1 MPQEAVM
8 DRREIEDLIIGL
20 LAKDGGRDPEAL
32 REELDDLGELL
43 PIDSVLA
50 AEVLA
55 RVEAAYG
62 VEFPATAEA
71 SKHLRSV
78 VNFADAILELVR
90 KQGVS
95 AAETA

>member
-1 MPQEAVM
+1 M

-20 LAKDGGRDPEAL
+20 LAEDAGRDPEAL
-32 REELDDLGELL
+32 REELEDLGELL

-62 VEFPATAEA
+62 MRFPATAEA
-71 SKHLRSV
+71 SKNLRSV
-78 VNFADAILELVR
+78 VNFADAILQLIRE
-90 KQGVS
+90 QGGT